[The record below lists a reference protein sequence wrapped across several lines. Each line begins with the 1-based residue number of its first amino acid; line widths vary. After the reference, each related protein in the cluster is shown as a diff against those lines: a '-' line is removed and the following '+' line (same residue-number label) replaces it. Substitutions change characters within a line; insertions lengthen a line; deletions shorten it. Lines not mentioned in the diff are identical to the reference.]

1 MAKSLL
7 FVCSL
12 NGGRS
17 VASEYLFRVMLQQRD
32 ERLAHQVKVASAG
45 LITKEDVE
53 WMQGF
58 GVPIHNP
65 AFGRPP
71 YRSLIPVMLK
81 RGIDLSAYR
90 SKGLKRPMVEEAD
103 LIVVFDEYPPFRKA
117 AILSFW
123 PQAKEK
129 VFTFREFV
137 EAEVKGECLV
147 TEDPYTAPYADEVFI
162 DFPAEFLEA
171 NIAEIEA
178 YLAQKMAKFL
188 RYLQQS

>member
-1 MAKSLL
+1 
-7 FVCSL
+7 
-12 NGGRS
+12 
-17 VASEYLFRVMLQQRD
+17 MLQQRD
-32 ERLAHQVKVASAG
+32 DRLAHQVKVASAG
-45 LITKEDVE
+45 LITKKDVE
-53 WMQGF
+53 WMHGF
-58 GVPIHNP
+58 GLPICSP

-137 EAEVKGECLV
+137 EDIWRRRWPNFFTTCNKAE
-147 TEDPYTAPYADEVFI
+147 DDY
-162 DFPAEFLEA
+162 
-171 NIAEIEA
+171 
-178 YLAQKMAKFL
+178 L
-188 RYLQQS
+188 RYRRLNIKSKICSVALFFCTMAVTGRHCTKKVFCGNERSQSTAHSISWGQP